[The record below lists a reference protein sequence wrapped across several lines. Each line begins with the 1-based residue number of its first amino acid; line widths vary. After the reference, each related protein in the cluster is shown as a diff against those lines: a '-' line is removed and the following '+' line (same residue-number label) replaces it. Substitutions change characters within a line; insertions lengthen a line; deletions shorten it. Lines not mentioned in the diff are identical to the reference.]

1 MDLTPEQI
9 YEELSNSHINNKT
22 AFDLL
27 ISIVENNEDEEV
39 RLDAI
44 VNLEKIGINKHDL
57 FNFLENLFISDSN
70 SKIRNAAAKFLK
82 HKFLQKIINPLK
94 WAIQHETDY
103 ECLIT
108 IIQSLEEIKS
118 HESKLILMNE
128 VKKITKTKFLNKVR
142 KIENKKYKKAIKR
155 LIKTKQIKYFT
166 HTKLAEI
173 LINYLTILN
182 LINQYSNVY
191 YELNP
196 RNGLIKEL
204 DLSDYLEYEVKGTPF
219 GWKNNIQ
226 STSEIIG
233 LGYLKSLTKI
243 DLSNNIIENVKELI
257 HLRNLTHL
265 ILTNNK
271 ISEIENLNYIK
282 SLKNLEYL
290 DLRGNELGN
299 KISLDEFDKK
309 IKVLLKEFYIKIK

>member
-1 MDLTPEQI
+1 MDLTPKQI
-9 YEELSNSHINNKT
+9 YEEFSNKHINNET

-27 ISIVENNEDEEV
+27 TSIIENNENEDV

-44 VNLEKIGINKHDL
+44 KNLEKVGINTYDL
-57 FNFLENLFISDSN
+57 FSFLENLLISDSN
-70 SKIRNAAAKFLK
+70 SMIRNAAAKFLK
-82 HKFLQKIINPLK
+82 HKFLEKIINPLK
-94 WAIQHETDY
+94 WAIQHESDF
-103 ECLIT
+103 ECRIT
-108 IIQSLEEIKS
+108 IIQTLEEIKS
-118 HESKLILMNE
+118 HESKLILLNE
-128 VKKITKTKFLNKVR
+128 VKKIIKTKFLNKAR
-142 KIENKKYKKAIKR
+142 KIENKKYKKVIKK
-155 LIKTKQIKYFT
+155 LIKTKQIISFT
-166 HTKLAEI
+166 HTNLAEI

-182 LINQYSNVY
+182 LINQYPNVY

-196 RNGLIKEL
+196 RTGLVNEL

-226 STSEIIG
+226 STSEIPG
-233 LGYLKSLTKI
+233 LTYLKSLTKI

-257 HLRNLTHL
+257 HLKNLTNL

-282 SLKNLEYL
+282 SLKSLEYL